1 MVSSNDD
8 HVNTG
13 VIRMNMLPSL
23 LRDFGP
29 IIGVILFFIWRDWK
43 REDKLQERVARL
55 EAYQQAT
62 LVKLVADTTT
72 ALVQNTEFLKWSGR
86 ILERCPKHE

>member
-1 MVSSNDD
+1 
-8 HVNTG
+8 
-13 VIRMNMLPSL
+13 MNMLPAL

-29 IIGVILFFIWRDWK
+29 IVGVILFFIWRDWK

-55 EAYQQAT
+55 EIYQQET
-62 LVKLVADTTT
+62 LVKLVTDTTT

-86 ILERCPKHE
+86 ILEKHDG

>member
-1 MVSSNDD
+1 MMELTN
-8 HVNTG
+8 
-13 VIRMNMLPSL
+13 L

-55 EAYQQAT
+55 ETYQQEA
-62 LVKLVADTTT
+62 LVTMVKDTTQ
-72 ALVQNTEFLKWSGR
+72 ALAQNSEFLKWSGR
-86 ILERCPKHE
+86 IIEGCPGRNIPVK